1 MPAHVIYP
9 KVDELPAG
17 FSKKWLQDILRRQ
30 MEFTGVIFSDDLS
43 MEGASV
49 MGTVVQG
56 AQAAITAGC
65 DAVLICNSPALAEQ
79 LLAHLQIN
87 EKLFAVSR
95 KRLIRL
101 FPTNPGYDWK
111 TLQLEIQYAE
121 AKMLLQSYGLI
132 SVE

>member
-9 KVDELPAG
+9 RVDELPAG

-30 MEFTGVIFSDDLS
+30 MEFTGVIFSDDLA

-49 MGTVVQG
+49 MGNVVQG
-56 AQAAITAGC
+56 AQAALEAGC
-65 DAVLICNSPALAEQ
+65 DAVLICNRPELADQ

-87 EKLFAVSR
+87 EKLYTVSK

-101 FPTNPGYDWK
+101 FPSHPGYDWK
-111 TLQLEIQYAE
+111 TLQSEIQYSE

-132 SVE
+132 AI